1 MPGPEPGICVR
12 SMQIVANAVIR
23 GRSSIKS
30 TNMEPI
36 LMYGGTINVDEGGRS
51 NNARVGSIQAKGSQ
65 PQVVA
70 GLSIAVFKP
79 RSTLV
84 PFSVR

>member
-1 MPGPEPGICVR
+1 MSGPSPGSAFEAL
-12 SMQIVANAVIR
+12 QIVANAVIR

-51 NNARVGSIQAKGSQ
+51 NNARVGSIQAKESQ
-65 PQVVA
+65 PQVVG